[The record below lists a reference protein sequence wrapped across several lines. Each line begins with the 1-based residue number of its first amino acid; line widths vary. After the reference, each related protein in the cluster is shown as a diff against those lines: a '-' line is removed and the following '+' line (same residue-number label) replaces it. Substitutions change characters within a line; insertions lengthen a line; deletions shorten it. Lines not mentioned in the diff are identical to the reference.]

1 MMNVANIFD
10 EDFSPN
16 PEEEEPKNRVF
27 PNSLVLKPYTV
38 RQFQPTQFPGSRFL
52 SDSITRSVLHKI
64 MKFVMPVQGPFF
76 SSLPSLSY
84 LFSTLPPPFFKTS
97 SRASH
102 PGLPVPKDM
111 P

>member
-1 MMNVANIFD
+1 MNVANIFD

-16 PEEEEPKNRVF
+16 PEEELKNRVF

-38 RQFQPTQFPGSRFL
+38 KQFQPTQFLGFRFL
-52 SDSITRSVLHKI
+52 SDSITKSALHKI
-64 MKFVMPVQGPFF
+64 MKICNACARPFF
-76 SSLPSLSY
+76 SSLPSLS
-84 LFSTLPPPFFKTS
+84 LFSTLPLPLFKTS
-97 SRASH
+97 SGTSH